1 MNHSQ
6 LHTISCRVRN
16 RPGVLA
22 RISGLFARRGYNIDS
37 LAVSRSH
44 VLGESRM
51 TIAVAG
57 AQEMLAQIIQQLIKL
72 IDVIEVHDHTADS
85 VVERELAMA
94 KVSADADKRPEILQ
108 LAQVFRAR
116 AVDVADETLI
126 FEVTGASAKIDAF
139 EKMMDS
145 YGICEMVRTGKV
157 IMARGNQPT

>member
-22 RISGLFARRGYNIDS
+22 RISGLFSRRGYNIDS
-37 LAVSRSH
+37 LAVSRAH
-44 VLGESRM
+44 FPGESRM
-51 TIAVAG
+51 TIVVEG
-57 AQEMLAQIIQQLIKL
+57 ATDMLNQIIQQLIKL
-72 IDVIEVHDHTADS
+72 IDVIEVNDHTADS

-94 KVSADADKRPEILQ
+94 KVTAPAEKRQEILQ

-116 AVDVADETLI
+116 AVDVASDTLI
-126 FEVTGASAKIDAF
+126 FEVTGSSEKIDAF
-139 EKMMDS
+139 EQSVDA

>member
-44 VLGESRM
+44 VPGESRM

>member
-1 MNHSQ
+1 MNYSQ

-37 LAVSRSH
+37 LAVSRAH
-44 VLGESRM
+44 RPGESRM
-51 TIAVAG
+51 TISVEG
-57 AQEMLAQIIQQLIKL
+57 AQEMLDQIIQQLIKL

-85 VVERELAMA
+85 VVARELAMA
-94 KVSADADKRPEILQ
+94 KVTASVDKRQEILQ

-116 AVDVADETLI
+116 AVDVGNETLI
-126 FEVTGASAKIDAF
+126 FEVTGASEKIDAF
-139 EKMMDS
+139 EQIMDT